1 MPVKICIAQLRIG
14 ERGRMDKSTKKKCHA
29 VIHSSSAS
37 AAGVGGGLAQIPG
50 SDSPILV
57 GIQTAMII
65 SLEKIFNRT
74 ITESLAGAFLAD
86 TLGTTIGRGI
96 SQLLVGWIPC
106 VGNAINATTA
116 AGLTEAIGWAAAKA
130 FDKGEL

>member
-1 MPVKICIAQLRIG
+1 MEDG
-14 ERGRMDKSTKKKCHA
+14 TMDKSTKQKCHA
-29 VIHSSSAS
+29 VIHSASAA

-50 SDSPILV
+50 SDAPVLV
-57 GIQTAMII
+57 AIQTGMII
-65 SLEKIFNRT
+65 SLGKIFNRT
-74 ITESLAGAFLAD
+74 ITEALAGAFLAE
-86 TLGTTIGRGI
+86 TLGTTVGRGI
-96 SQLLVGWIPC
+96 TQVLVGWIPG

>member
-1 MPVKICIAQLRIG
+1 M
-14 ERGRMDKSTKKKCHA
+14 EKSTKQKCHA
-29 VIHSSSAS
+29 VIHSASAA

-50 SDSPILV
+50 SDAPVLV
-57 GIQTAMII
+57 AIQTTMII
-65 SLEKIFNRT
+65 SIGKIFNRT
-74 ITESLAGAFLAD
+74 ITESLAGAFLAE
-86 TLGTTIGRGI
+86 TLGVSVGRGI
-96 SQLLVGWIPC
+96 AQVLVGWIPG

>member
-1 MPVKICIAQLRIG
+1 M
-14 ERGRMDKSTKKKCHA
+14 
-29 VIHSSSAS
+29 
-37 AAGVGGGLAQIPG
+37 AQIPG

-65 SLEKIFNRT
+65 SLGKIFNRT

-86 TLGTTIGRGI
+86 TLGTTIGRGV
-96 SQLLVGWIPC
+96 SQLLVGWIPG

-116 AGLTEAIGWAAAKA
+116 AGLT
-130 FDKGEL
+130 